1 MMFDGSSELI
11 KPRFTSRYLEL
22 IGVGIFLS
30 SSQLDLGLRQ
40 HYVPMLARR
49 KVRILG
55 FAMPNIW
62 PAALPKARLSQL
74 SHIARNLVTDSV

>member
-1 MMFDGSSELI
+1 MSERKTGENKGLWEN
-11 KPRFTSRYLEL
+11 S
-22 IGVGIFLS
+22 GGIFFF
-30 SSQLDLGLRQ
+30 GLKQGILIWGTEIGDRWD
-40 HYVPMLARR
+40 VPMLARR